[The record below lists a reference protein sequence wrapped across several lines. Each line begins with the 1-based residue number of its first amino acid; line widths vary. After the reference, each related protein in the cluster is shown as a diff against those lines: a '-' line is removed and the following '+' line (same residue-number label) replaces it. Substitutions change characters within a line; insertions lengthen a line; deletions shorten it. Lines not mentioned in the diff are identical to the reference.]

1 MRKVREI
8 RCRQCGDLLFKVI
21 DEQYIEIVCGRKK
34 HKTLWEMPERPLTD
48 NNKIGKI
55 VLK

>member
-1 MRKVREI
+1 MRKIREI
-8 RCRQCGDLLFKVI
+8 RCKQCGDLLFKVI

-34 HKTLWEMPERPLTD
+34 HKTLWEMPKRPLTY
-48 NNKIGKI
+48 NKKIGRI

>member
-8 RCRQCGDLLFKVI
+8 RCGQCGDLLFKVI

-34 HKTLWEMPERPLTD
+34 HKTLWEMPKRPLTEKI
-48 NNKIGKI
+48 NIGKI

>member
-8 RCRQCGDLLFKVI
+8 RCKECGDLLFKVI

-34 HKTLWEMPERPLTD
+34 HKTLWEMPNRPLTD
-48 NNKIGKI
+48 NINIGKI

>member
-1 MRKVREI
+1 MKKIREI
-8 RCRQCGDLLFKVI
+8 RCKECGDLLFKVI
-21 DEQYIEIVCGRKK
+21 DDQYIEIICGRKK

-48 NNKIGKI
+48 NINAGRI

>member
-1 MRKVREI
+1 MRKIREI
-8 RCRQCGDLLFKVI
+8 RCKECGDLLFKVI
-21 DEQYIEIVCGRKK
+21 DDQYIEIICGRKK

-48 NNKIGKI
+48 NNIIGRI